1 MRLRVERRIDR
12 PPAIVFDFVARDH
25 WRNHPRWDPN
35 ILEITPLE
43 SGAIRAGSRARVRR
57 KGGSG
62 DEVLEVLAFEPDSR
76 WVSRSQIGPFS
87 LEMTA
92 VIEPAEEAASRLTLI
107 ADTRAQGAVRYLL
120 PVLAP
125 VFRRQMRA
133 SLKRIGEMVETETP
147 SSMLG
152 G

>member
-1 MRLRVERRIDR
+1 MRLRVDATVER
-12 PPAIVFDFVARDH
+12 PPQAVFDFVARDH

-35 ILEITPLE
+35 VVEIIPLE
-43 SGAIRAGSRARVRR
+43 PGPIRAGSRARVRR
-57 KGGSG
+57 ERGSG
-62 DEVLEVLAFEPDSR
+62 DELLEVLAFEPDSR

-92 VIEPAEEAASRLTLI
+92 LIEPVEEAATRLTLV
-107 ADTRAQGAVRYLL
+107 ADTRARGVLRYLL

-133 SLKRIGEMVETETP
+133 SLNRIRELVETETP
-147 SSMLG
+147 SP
-152 G
+152 